1 MGTLCTSGKCC
12 LVGTTGRRGFTML
25 GGLSASFGRRPQDEE
40 HESACVWR
48 LLTKLGAWGSAT
60 LARVQKAEAAA
71 QARPNGGVSSCK
83 VPGMELRALRL
94 QLAIRLEYL
103 GPKVYNTLDIDRT
116 LRCEIPT
123 VLDFQVFELYA
134 GTLPVPSTQLRMSPE
149 RFRVT
154 VGASIRA

>member
-1 MGTLCTSGKCC
+1 MC
-12 LVGTTGRRGFTML
+12 LEAMYLQRL
-25 GGLSASFGRRPQDEE
+25 GPGVSAAHAGQGSRLLYLQRPRLRPQ
-40 HESACVWR
+40 
-48 LLTKLGAWGSAT
+48 L
-60 LARVQKAEAAA
+60 
-71 QARPNGGVSSCK
+71 RPGRKTGVSSCK

-149 RFRVT
+149 RFSGDCRGFDSSLRGLRLEVWEPT
-154 VGASIRA
+154 LNSNP

>member
-1 MGTLCTSGKCC
+1 MSQHVSGGY
-12 LVGTTGRRGFTML
+12 V
-25 GGLSASFGRRPQDEE
+25 
-40 HESACVWR
+40 
-48 LLTKLGAWGSAT
+48 LTKVGAWGSAAHAGQGSR
-60 LARVQKAEAAA
+60 LLYLQRLRL
-71 QARPNGGVSSCK
+71 RPQLRPGQMAGCKTGVSSCK